1 MTRTKDVILTL
12 PRISKFINNRSGIFS
27 GEIYNNDPKGWLN
40 MYLFCNESNM
50 FNGKPF
56 NLNSDIKQL
65 REARNIFKSKKFK
78 QAIECSRYVA
88 FDNVLKDM
96 KIKMDENNLPYHLT
110 KHYHEVR
117 YLGNTFFDNSIPMVH
132 LYLEKIIE
140 DSTKLTREVGEKC
153 LEQLSNSV
161 FLRMDEFLVKKGLTL
176 DSKLDVKEQKYSY

>member
-1 MTRTKDVILTL
+1 MTKTKEVILTL
-12 PRISKFINNRSGIFS
+12 PRISKFKPKGIFS
-27 GEIYNNDPKGWLN
+27 GEIYNNDYRGWLN
-40 MYLFCNESNM
+40 MYLFCNRSDM

-56 NLNSDIKQL
+56 KLNSEIKQL
-65 REARNIFKSKKFK
+65 REARAIFKSKKFK
-78 QAIECSRYVA
+78 QAIECSRYVV

-96 KIKMDENNLPYHLT
+96 KIKMDEKNLPYHLT

-132 LYLEKIIE
+132 LYLENIIQNSAE
-140 DSTKLTREVGEKC
+140 LTREDGEKC

-176 DSKLDVKEQKYSY
+176 DSKLYIKEKKFSY